1 MAVKRAHY
9 LQILEQWRGKQVIKV
24 VTGIR
29 RCGKSTLLRQFQEQL
44 SLDGVPAE
52 CMISINFED
61 LAFEELLGYKELYM
75 HIKSRLCPDKMNYIF
90 LDEIQRVDQF
100 EKAVDSLHI
109 IPNVD
114 IYMTGSN
121 SYMLSGEL
129 ATLLSGRYIEIAMLP
144 FSFSEY
150 YTAYS
155 NDNPD
160 TLFARYMH
168 DGGFPYLTQVGHDTG
183 QIDTYLEGIY
193 NTIIIKDIEMRE
205 QRRISAQDKRRVSD
219 FSLLRDVA
227 RFLASSIG
235 NPISFKSITDYIIS
249 SGRRVSQ
256 NTVSDYVKMLREAF
270 VFYPVERFDISGK
283 QLLKVSQKIYI
294 VDVGLRR
301 YLLPRKNY
309 DLGFTLENIVFLE
322 LIRRGF
328 RVNIG
333 KLGNAEVDFVARINE
348 QLNYIQ
354 VTASLTE
361 ESTFEREIK
370 PLRAIRDNHPKL
382 ILTLDRFTTG
392 NYDGIRVRNLVDW
405 LLNTGK

>member
-1 MAVKRAHY
+1 MTVKRVHY
-9 LQILEQWRGKQVIKV
+9 LRILKQWQGKQVIKV

-44 SLDGVPAE
+44 TREGIPEE
-52 CMISINFED
+52 CIISINFED

-75 HIKSRLCPDKMNYIF
+75 HIKSRLCSEKMNYIF
-90 LDEIQRVDQF
+90 LDEIQRVNQF
-100 EKAVDSLHI
+100 EKVVDSLQI

-144 FSFSEY
+144 FSFCEY
-150 YTAYS
+150 CTVYPK
-155 NDNPD
+155 DNPD
-160 TLFARYMH
+160 ILFANYMH
-168 DGGFPYLTQVGHDTG
+168 DGGFPYLTHFEHNTD

-205 QRRISAQDKRRVSD
+205 QRRISATEKRRVSD
-219 FSLLRDVA
+219 FSLLRDIA

-256 NTVSDYVKMLREAF
+256 NTISDYVEMLREAF
-270 VFYPVERFDISGK
+270 IFYSAERFDISGK
-283 QLLKVSQKIYI
+283 QLLKVNQKIYI

-309 DLGFTLENIVFLE
+309 DLGFTLENIVYLE

-333 KLGNAEVDFVARINE
+333 KLGNTEVDFVVRMSE
-348 QLNYIQ
+348 QISYIQ
-354 VTASLTE
+354 VTASLIE
-361 ESTFEREIK
+361 ESTFEREMK
-370 PLRAIRDNHPKL
+370 PLQAIRDHYPKL
-382 ILTLDRFTTG
+382 ILTLDRFTLG
-392 NYDGIRVRNLVDW
+392 NYDGIRVANVVDW
-405 LLNTGK
+405 LLDTGE

>member
-1 MAVKRAHY
+1 MIVQRAHY
-9 LQILEQWRGKQVIKV
+9 LRILKQWQGMQVIKV

-29 RCGKSTLLRQFQEQL
+29 RCGKSTLLRQFKEQL
-44 SLDGVPAE
+44 TQEGVPE
-52 CMISINFED
+52 VCMISINFED
-61 LAFEELLGYKELYM
+61 LAFEELLSYKELYRY
-75 HIKSRLCPDKMNYIF
+75 IKSRLNPEKMNYIF

-109 IPNVD
+109 IPNID

-121 SYMLSGEL
+121 SYLLSGEL

-144 FSFSEY
+144 FSFCEY
-150 YTAYS
+150 CTAYS
-155 NDNPD
+155 NDNTD
-160 TLFARYMH
+160 TLFASYMH
-168 DGGFPYLTQVGHDTG
+168 DGGFPYLTQFDHSTD

-205 QRRISAQDKRRVSD
+205 QRRSLVQDKRRVSD

-227 RFLASSIG
+227 RFLAFSIG

-256 NTVSDYVKMLREAF
+256 NTISDYVEMLREAF
-270 VFYPVERFDISGK
+270 IFYPAERFDISGK
-283 QLLKVSQKIYI
+283 QLLKVNQKIYI

-309 DLGFTLENIVFLE
+309 DLGFTLENIVYLE

-333 KLGNAEVDFVARINE
+333 KLGNTEVDFVARMNE
-348 QLNYIQ
+348 EINYIQ

-361 ESTFEREIK
+361 RSTFEREMK
-370 PLRAIRDNHPKL
+370 PLRAICDHYPKL
-382 ILTLDRFTTG
+382 ILTLDRFTLG
-392 NYDGIRVRNLVDW
+392 NYDGIRVANVVDW
-405 LLNTGK
+405 LLDTGE